1 MVRNLRIIPQVLI
14 TVEHRFMSDQLH
26 ALVADER
33 EERALAV
40 KAELERLHCI
50 VTICLPDSL
59 LKSVEKHQPDVIIID
74 IDSPGRDT
82 LESLSTI
89 NAFNPK
95 PIVMF
100 AEQHDTQIINE
111 AIQAGV
117 SAYVVDTMNP
127 QRVKPI
133 VDAAMARFREFQA
146 LKTELES
153 TKRELDSKKE
163 VDRAKA
169 LLIKHQGLDE
179 ERAYK
184 TLRKMAMDRGQRM
197 EDVAKTVISMFEAL
211 AGQ

>member
-1 MVRNLRIIPQVLI
+1 
-14 TVEHRFMSDQLH
+14 MSDTLH
-26 ALVADER
+26 ALIADER

-40 KAELERLHCI
+40 KTELERLDCI
-50 VTICLPDSL
+50 ATVCSPDML
-59 LKSVEKHQPDVIIID
+59 LKSVEQHQPDVIIID

-100 AEQHDTQIINE
+100 AEQHDTQVINE

-146 LKTELES
+146 LRSELET
-153 TKRELDSKKE
+153 TKRELDTKRT

-169 LLIKHQGLDE
+169 LLIKHQGLNE
-179 ERAYK
+179 EKAYK

-197 EDVAKTVISMFEAL
+197 DEVAKTVISMFDAL
-211 AGQ
+211 SGH

>member
-1 MVRNLRIIPQVLI
+1 MSEPLHVLI
-14 TVEHRFMSDQLH
+14 
-26 ALVADER
+26 ADER

-40 KAELERLHCI
+40 KAELEKLK
-50 VTICLPDSL
+50 CLVSVCAPDSL
-59 LKSVEKHQPDVIIID
+59 LKSVETHQPDVIVID

-89 NAFNPK
+89 NTFNPK

-100 AEQHDTQIINE
+100 AERHDTEIINE

-117 SAYVVDTMNP
+117 SAYVVDSTSP

-133 VDAAMARFREFQA
+133 VDAAIARFREFQA
-146 LKTELES
+146 LRSELES
-153 TKRELDSKKE
+153 TKRELNSKRH

-169 LLIKHQGLDE
+169 LLIKHQGLNEDK
-179 ERAYK
+179 AYK

-197 EDVAKTVISMFEAL
+197 EEVAKTVISMFDAL
-211 AGQ
+211 GGG